1 MIRSVA
7 LTCLLLC
14 VEGVAMEQP
23 GNPDLISADGVGRIR
38 LGRPLPKDLLPVDAP
53 ASYVAGYHAD
63 AQPHE
68 GFRLQTPP
76 VTVFLDRGP
85 FLRAARSEAVAAPG
99 PAFWARAMRAA
110 KAGAKV
116 RMILIESAVLKTAQ
130 GVGVGSDLKALESA
144 YRDLRL
150 SAVPASFGG
159 DECVATSASIPN
171 VFFYFRTCEAARDDG
186 TVVRVAI
193 FRP

>member
-1 MIRSVA
+1 VIRAVA
-7 LTCLLLC
+7 LTCLLLS
-14 VEGVAMEQP
+14 VDGFAMEHAE
-23 GNPDLISADGVGRIR
+23 NPDLISADGVGRIR
-38 LGRPLPKDLLPVDAP
+38 LGRPVPKDLLPADAQ

-68 GFRLQTPP
+68 GFRLETPP

-85 FLRAARSEAVAAPG
+85 FLRAARSEAVAAPR
-99 PAFWARAMRAA
+99 PAFGVQAMRAA

-116 RMILIESAVLKTAQ
+116 RMILIESAVLKTAS

-144 YRDLRL
+144 YGDLRL
-150 SAVPASFGG
+150 FAVPPSFGG
-159 DECVATSASIPN
+159 DECTAQSASIPN
-171 VFFYFRTCEAARDDG
+171 VFFYFKTCEAAREGG